1 MFVWHSKGTEESGAK
16 IAEKLGCEHG
26 TVPPRN
32 YEGDV
37 FCFGAAPAANFK
49 WEDRK
54 FGKIYNDPREVRNK
68 KTPDE
73 LKDLGLP
80 VAQKVRVFCSGKKVL
95 KIVDVETKNDITFG
109 KTVSNDIYNRFLAK
123 LGSPGLISLDGT
135 LNENSYLHLTNVV
148 YGPALLDHE
157 DVISSVCDSVGK
169 DAKEE
174 LDTFVK
180 AASPEEARAIMAVF
194 KKMAKK

>member
-68 KTPDE
+68 KTPAE
-73 LKDLGLP
+73 LVGLGLP
-80 VAQKVRVFCSGKKVL
+80 VANKVRVFCSGKKVL
-95 KIVDVETKNDITFG
+95 KIVDVETKNKITFG
-109 KTVSNDIYNRFLAK
+109 PAVVGDIYTRFLSK
-123 LGSPGLISLDGT
+123 LGSPGLISLDGV
-135 LNENSYLHLTNVV
+135 YVGGVFQLTNVV

-157 DVISSVCDSVGK
+157 DVISNVCETVGQ
-169 DAKEE
+169 DAKKE